1 MKNYPYYSHN
11 ELNTVKELLVFCSET
26 YPDCTA
32 FRFQEKKQTTH
43 ISFRHFRQE
52 VEALTSYLYEQD
64 FGGCHVALLGENS
77 YPWIRMHFAVLCG
90 KGVAVP
96 LDKDLSPE
104 DAVVLIKDSDT
115 TLLAYSHDYEDIALK
130 IKELL
135 PELSIQDMDRLSLPS
150 ETPTVNFCQAVNAPV
165 GEDLASIVFTSGTT
179 GRSKGVML
187 THRNLMSDLYGAS
200 CNAMIAGTSI
210 LLLPLHHTFGL
221 VAGLYSVMYY
231 GYTLYIS
238 RSLKRVLKDFQEA
251 KPQNTFVVPLIVE
264 TLHKN
269 IWLTAK
275 KQGKAGLLKRLITLS
290 NLLRSLGIDLRK
302 RLFKRVLEPLG
313 GKLEVIICGGAP
325 LKPELVK
332 EFDAFGI
339 TLLNGYGITE
349 CSPIVAVNRN
359 RHNVIGSVGFP
370 LCCNEVKL
378 SPTGEILVRGDNV
391 MIGYYKSPL
400 DNKDAFTDGWFHTG
414 DLGSL
419 DDQGAL
425 FITGRIKNLI
435 ILSNGENVPAEQIE
449 EFLYQIPY
457 VTEAIAYGE
466 NNQIVAE
473 LYLDPEVAEAK
484 DMIHKAISRL
494 NDKLPFTHRIG
505 QIRLREEEF
514 PKTTTR
520 KIKRNIGRTSH
531 AGNIDTYS
539 D

>member
-1 MKNYPYYSHN
+1 MKNYPYYSHK

-26 YPDCTA
+26 YPDRTA

-43 ISFRHFRQE
+43 ISFRRFRQE

-150 ETPTVNFCQAVNAPV
+150 ETPTVNCCQAVNAPV

-302 RLFKRVLEPLG
+302 CLFKRVLEPLG